1 MSFGSLLSE
10 RKTAEDF
17 CHGLVCSTLFE
28 QLIRMKNA
36 ASAILLIIEGDFSEV
51 KSQMHERAMKGA
63 LVMIASGLQLPVLF
77 SKDVEDTAAFI
88 LLAAEQELRSSEERL
103 PCRKRK
109 PRLDRRR
116 QAVRIV
122 GSIPLVGPK
131 RARALLKHFGTV
143 RNVVQAEP
151 KLLMSVEG
159 IDEKIAR
166 ELWEVATC
174 PYIGVKSDEQRASL
188 VLLL

>member
-1 MSFGSLLSE
+1 
-10 RKTAEDF
+10 
-17 CHGLVCSTLFE
+17 
-28 QLIRMKNA
+28 MKNA
-36 ASAILLIIEGDFSEV
+36 ARASLLIIEGDFGQV
-51 KSQMHERAMKGA
+51 KSRMHERAIKGA

-122 GSIPLVGPK
+122 ASIPLVGPK
-131 RARALLKHFGTV
+131 RAPALLKHL
-143 RNVVQAEP
+143 VVQAEP
-151 KLLMSVEG
+151 ELLMSVEG
-159 IDEKIAR
+159 IGEKIAR
-166 ELWEVATC
+166 ELWEVVSC
-174 PYIGVKSDEQRASL
+174 SYIGAMSDE
-188 VLLL
+188 